1 MKMSRFALLGL
12 SALQLTCHQVIL
24 TAPDGSTMTLI
35 ANPGFI
41 PANTGVSEITALM
54 YAPTGSPVHD
64 GTVVQCFTNLGRI
77 DEQTKTND
85 GVARLN
91 LYADS
96 RSGQATV
103 QCFSGGSAGTSTP
116 PTTTPP
122 SSLTG
127 ASLARTKD
135 VSAVTAATG
144 TVTVDIG
151 SQTPASVVVTAN
163 PQRITE
169 PRSSLITATV
179 FDNRGNPVSNV
190 PVIFTV
196 DLPSDGTVLQE
207 TLDSGGSPRYTDN
220 NGRAVDTLHT
230 EYDPAARSKTV
241 TVTATV
247 PVAASLAKP
256 VSVVIN

>member
-1 MKMSRFALLGL
+1 MKTPRFVLLGL
-12 SALQLTCHQVIL
+12 AALQLTCHQVIL

-116 PTTTPP
+116 PSTPP
-122 SSLTG
+122 TTLRS

-151 SQTPASVVVTAN
+151 SQTPASVFVVAN

-179 FDNRGNPVSNV
+179 FDNKGNPVSNV

-196 DLPSDGTVLQE
+196 DLPSDGTLLQE

-230 EYDPAARSKTV
+230 DYDPDARSKTV
-241 TVTATV
+241 SVIATV
-247 PVAASLAKP
+247 PVAANLAKN
-256 VSVVIN
+256 VFVVVN